1 MSPWVSLAASGAL
14 YLAATIVLAVTQAPL
29 GSTLFFVCASAAT
42 IAYVAL
48 LGRMWNE
55 RTTPQRFGAVVLL
68 LALAIRAPLAIP
80 RVGSDSDMVRYLW
93 DGRVQTLGYS
103 PYRVLPSDPAMAPT
117 HTDETRRMPS
127 LRSPTPYPPAAQLF
141 FRLVVSIHDSTRTM
155 KLALVACDILT
166 MVVLWRWL
174 AVTGR
179 PEWLVV
185 TYAFNPLVVLEIA
198 HSGHLDALGA
208 LWIVVSAYWLARG
221 RTALASIAYVLA
233 IATKLLPI
241 VLLPLFW
248 KRIRL
253 RDAVGA
259 AALLALLYLGYTRD
273 GVLPFGAV
281 PSVVAHIR
289 FNGPLFRFFAG
300 VGTPTIAALGAVG
313 LGMVVAAWTRWR
325 LDQNEPAAWAWPMAS
340 ALAAA
345 PVVYPWYLL
354 YFTPFLFSVRTL
366 PLAVWT
372 ITVIPTYIV
381 WELAQHGARW
391 VVPPIVVGLEY
402 GMVVATTAILW
413 WWHEVRTQQQPRR
426 SQPNL
431 VEVSGS
437 CGPSRT
443 EKNPEEPFEPGR
455 TIRTQ

>member
-1 MSPWVSLAASGAL
+1 
-14 YLAATIVLAVTQAPL
+14 
-29 GSTLFFVCASAAT
+29 
-42 IAYVAL
+42 
-48 LGRMWNE
+48 
-55 RTTPQRFGAVVLL
+55 
-68 LALAIRAPLAIP
+68 
-80 RVGSDSDMVRYLW
+80 
-93 DGRVQTLGYS
+93 
-103 PYRVLPSDPAMAPT
+103 
-117 HTDETRRMPS
+117 MPS